1 MIGASDIRRKI
12 ADLVAGNSLDEFE
25 DWFAQSTWNAHLWGD
40 PEFLALVHFVELRLS
55 EHSAGHLTEQQ
66 MYDELKDA
74 VQNYRAPLASPVP
87 LVRATSEM
95 HLSFVKE
102 LRSEQ
107 VVGIR
112 LSWESV

>member
-1 MIGASDIRRKI
+1 
-12 ADLVAGNSLDEFE
+12 
-25 DWFAQSTWNAHLWGD
+25 
-40 PEFLALVHFVELRLS
+40 
-55 EHSAGHLTEQQ
+55 